1 MNEQLRAD
9 NRNLTRQLWLMALGA
24 FIFGF
29 ALIPLYDAICEV
41 TGYGNRSRLREAVAV
56 QESPVA
62 GRLVTVEMIS
72 ATPTFGS
79 WEFRP
84 VEASVV
90 VEPGR
95 LYEARFFAKNLLE
108 LPVTGQAIP
117 SIAPSQATRY
127 FHKTECFCFTP
138 QRFEGLEGREMV
150 VRFIVDPALPSHLD
164 RVTLAYSMYV
174 VPQVAAAL

>member
-9 NRNLTRQLWLMALGA
+9 NRILTRQLWLMALGA
-24 FIFGF
+24 FVFGF
-29 ALIPLYDAICEV
+29 ALVPLYDVICDL
-41 TGYGNRSRLREAVAV
+41 TGYGNRTQLREVSAAR
-56 QESPVA
+56 ESTVA
-62 GRLVTVEMIS
+62 GRRVTVEMIS

-84 VEASVV
+84 IEASLV
-90 VEPGR
+90 VELGR
-95 LYEARFFAKNLLE
+95 LYEARFFAKNLQQQ
-108 LPVTGQAIP
+108 PVTGQAIP

-150 VRFIVDPALPSHLD
+150 VRFIVDPALPANLD

-174 VPQVAAAL
+174 MPQVAAVL